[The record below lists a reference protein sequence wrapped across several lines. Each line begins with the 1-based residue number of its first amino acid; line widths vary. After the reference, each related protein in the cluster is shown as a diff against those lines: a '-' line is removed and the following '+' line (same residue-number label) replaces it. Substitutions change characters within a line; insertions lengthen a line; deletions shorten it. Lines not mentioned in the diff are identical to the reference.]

1 MYTSAITPLLD
12 YLIFV
17 VILMLTNN
25 TVESIMKK
33 KLIQYK
39 KKLSSGIKKPKEGPM
54 NFAMFSGLNSSK
66 FPKREFIIESYPSKG
81 MRRSLTWEQ
90 FDDQANKLANYLM
103 NECGVKKGDIVL
115 HLMMNC
121 MEWYASYIAILKTG
135 ATVTPLNFRF
145 ASADIK
151 YAADVTKCKV
161 FLFGEQFNARV
172 EPIMKE
178 MDYCKHYIC
187 LGQSIPAG
195 VKSYD
200 EIIKTGDGAG
210 VCTETE
216 DDDMAEL
223 MFTSGTTGAPKPVSH
238 THKTLFYIGIGNAL
252 TYNEGYSSVY
262 LSPHPFYHSGTLF
275 LSFPCYIAAGKVLMP
290 METQPEFYLR
300 SIADEKCTGGWNTVP
315 TWSDVINAIKS
326 GQVDISTYDL
336 SALRHIE
343 IGAQPV
349 PYVLLEDSKKIFP
362 NLPIANIYGITEGG
376 GGGLTNCYDDDIM
389 RKPGSIG
396 KATVFMEARII
407 DGEGREVP
415 AREVG
420 ELVLKGPRLMKEYA
434 FNPEKTAETIKDGWL
449 YTGDLAY
456 KDEEGF
462 IFFADRAKDLIIR
475 GGENIF
481 PAEIEDALRKHPKI
495 QDAAVLGYPHPRLVE
510 IVMAIIQPKEGETI
524 TDEEV
529 INFVKDK
536 GLAKY
541 KWPEKMV
548 YTAIPRNP
556 AGKIE
561 KPKLRD
567 IYVKPAKEAMEKEF
581 KKQ

>member
-1 MYTSAITPLLD
+1 
-12 YLIFV
+12 
-17 VILMLTNN
+17 
-25 TVESIMKK
+25 
-33 KLIQYK
+33 
-39 KKLSSGIKKPKEGPM
+39 M
-54 NFAMFSGLNSSK
+54 NFAMFSGLNASK

-81 MRRSLTWEQ
+81 LRRSLTWEQ
-90 FDDQANKLANYLM
+90 FDDQANKFANYLTK
-103 NECGVKKGDIVL
+103 ECGVGKGDVVL
-115 HLMMNC
+115 HLMMNS
-121 MEWYASYIAILKTG
+121 MEWYASYIAVLKTG

-151 YAADVTKCKV
+151 YAADVTKCKA
-161 FLFGEQFNARV
+161 FLFGEQFLARV
-172 EPIMKE
+172 EPIMKD
-178 MDYCKHYIC
+178 MDYCKNFIC
-187 LGQSIPAG
+187 LGANVPANI
-195 VKSYD
+195 KSYAD
-200 EIIKTGDGAG
+200 IMAKGDPAP
-210 VCTETE
+210 CLADTK

-238 THKTLFYIGIGNAL
+238 THQTLFYIGIGNAL

-275 LSFPCYIAAGKVLMP
+275 LSFPSYIAAGKVLMA

-300 SIADEKCTGGWNTVP
+300 SMADEKCTGGWNTVP
-315 TWSDVINAIKS
+315 TWSDVINAIKT
-326 GQVDISTYDL
+326 GAVDLSKYDL

-349 PYVLLEDSKKIFP
+349 PYILLEDSKKIFP
-362 NLPIANIYGITEGG
+362 KIPIANIYGITEGG
-376 GGGLTNCYDDDIM
+376 GGGLTNCYDEDIM

-396 KATVFMEARII
+396 KATAFMEAKVV
-407 DGEGREVP
+407 DGNDNRLTGGK
-415 AREVG
+415 VG
-420 ELVLKGPRLMKEYA
+420 ELLLKGPRLMKEYA
-434 FNPEKTAETIKDGWL
+434 FNPEMTAKTIKDGWL

-456 KDEEGF
+456 EDEEGF
-462 IFFADRAKDLIIR
+462 IFFADRSKDLIIR

-481 PAEIEDALRKHPKI
+481 PAEIEDALRKFPKVA
-495 QDAAVLGYPHPRLVE
+495 DVAVFGYPHPRLVE
-510 IVMAIIQPKEGETI
+510 IVMAVIQPKEGQTI
-524 TDEEV
+524 TDEE
-529 INFVKDK
+529 IIEFCKSK

-548 YTAIPRNP
+548 YETIPRNP

-561 KPKLRD
+561 KPKLRE

>member
-1 MYTSAITPLLD
+1 
-12 YLIFV
+12 
-17 VILMLTNN
+17 
-25 TVESIMKK
+25 
-33 KLIQYK
+33 
-39 KKLSSGIKKPKEGPM
+39 M
-54 NFAMFSGLNSSK
+54 NFAMFSGLNASK
-66 FPKREFIIESYPSKG
+66 LPNREFIIETYPSKKQ
-81 MRRSLTWEQ
+81 RRSLTWKE
-90 FDDQANKLANYLM
+90 FDDQANRIANYLVKD
-103 NECGVKKGDIVL
+103 CGIKKGDIVL

-121 MEWYASYIAILKTG
+121 MEWYASYIAVLKTG

-161 FLFGEQFNARV
+161 FMFGEQFNARV

-178 MDYCKHYIC
+178 MDYCKNFIC
-187 LGQSIPAG
+187 LGDTVPAG
-195 VKSYD
+195 TKSYN
-200 EIIKTGDGAG
+200 EIATKGDSTPY
-210 VCTETE
+210 CLETA

-238 THKTLFYIGIGNAL
+238 THQSLFYIGIGNAL
-252 TYNEGYSSVY
+252 TYNEGYNSVY

-275 LSFPCYIAAGKVLMP
+275 LSFPCYIAAGKVLMA
-290 METQPEFYLR
+290 MDTQPEFYLR
-300 SIADEKCTGGWNTVP
+300 AMADEKCTGGWNTVP
-315 TWSDVINAIKS
+315 TWSDVINALKT
-326 GQVDISTYDL
+326 GAVNLKDYDL

-349 PYVLLEDSKKIFP
+349 PYVLLEDSKKFFP

-376 GGGLTNCYDDDIM
+376 GGGLTNCYDEDIM

-396 KATVFMEARII
+396 KATVFMDAKIVDSSDKEL
-407 DGEGREVP
+407 P
-415 AREVG
+415 AGEVG
-420 ELVLKGPRLMKEYA
+420 ELILKGPRLMKEYA
-434 FNPEKTAETIKDGWL
+434 FNKEMTDKTIKDGWL

-495 QDAAVLGYPHPRLVE
+495 MDVAVLGYPHPRLVE

-524 TDEEV
+524 TDEEI
-529 INFVKDK
+529 INFVKEK

-548 YTAIPRNP
+548 YTTIPRNP

-567 IYVKPAKEAMEKEF
+567 MYVKPAKEAMEKEF

>member
-1 MYTSAITPLLD
+1 
-12 YLIFV
+12 
-17 VILMLTNN
+17 
-25 TVESIMKK
+25 
-33 KLIQYK
+33 
-39 KKLSSGIKKPKEGPM
+39 M
-54 NFAMFSGLNSSK
+54 NFAMFSGLNASK
-66 FPKREFIIESYPSKG
+66 FPKREFIIESYPSKKA
-81 MRRSLTWEQ
+81 RRSLTWEE
-90 FDDQANKLANYLM
+90 FNDQANKVANYLM
-103 NECGVKKGDIVL
+103 KDCGVKKGDIVC
-115 HLMMNC
+115 HLMMNS
-121 MEWYASYIAILKTG
+121 MEWYASYIGVLKTG

-161 FLFGEQFNARV
+161 FMFGEQFNARM

-178 MDYCKHYIC
+178 MDYCKHFIC
-187 LGQSIPAG
+187 LGNAIPAG
-195 VKSYD
+195 VKSYN
-200 EIIKTGDGAG
+200 EILEKGDRSE
-210 VCTETE
+210 VCVETN

-238 THKTLFYIGIGNAL
+238 THKTLFFIGIGNAL
-252 TYNEGYSSVY
+252 TYNEGYNSVY
-262 LSPHPFYHSGTLF
+262 LAPHPYYHSGTLF

-290 METQPEFYLR
+290 MELQPEFYLQ
-300 SIADEKCTGGWNTVP
+300 SIAEEKCTGGWNTVP

-326 GQVDISTYDL
+326 GQVDLKKYDL
-336 SALRHIE
+336 SALSHIE

-349 PYVLLEDSKKIFP
+349 PYILLEDSKKIFP
-362 NLPIANIYGITEGG
+362 KLPIANIYGITEGG
-376 GGGLTNCYDDDIM
+376 GGGLTNCYDEDIM
-389 RKPGSIG
+389 KKPGSIG
-396 KATVFMEARII
+396 KATAFMEAKVV
-407 DGEGREVP
+407 DSEGKELP
-415 AREVG
+415 PGGVG
-420 ELVLKGPRLMKEYA
+420 ELLLKGPRLMKEYA
-434 FNPEKTAETIKDGWL
+434 FNPEMTAKTIKDGWL

-481 PAEIEDALRKHPKI
+481 PAEIEDVLRKHPKI
-495 QDAAVLGYPHPRLVE
+495 QDVAVLGYPHPRLVE
-510 IVMAIIQPKEGETI
+510 IVMAIIQPKEGQTI
-524 TDEEV
+524 TDDEV
-529 INFVKDK
+529 INFVKEK
-536 GLAKY
+536 GMAKY

-581 KKQ
+581 KKQS

>member
-1 MYTSAITPLLD
+1 
-12 YLIFV
+12 
-17 VILMLTNN
+17 
-25 TVESIMKK
+25 
-33 KLIQYK
+33 
-39 KKLSSGIKKPKEGPM
+39 M